1 MIVLFGNISFLS
13 SIQNPRQM
21 EIKVALFEDNK
32 KLRESLEQLINS
44 SATML
49 CTGAFAD
56 ADKLMHKMQQAAPDV
71 VMMDIN
77 MPGVSGIEAV
87 KMIKENFPGV
97 HILMQTVFD
106 DNDKI
111 FASICAGAS
120 GYMLKK
126 TAPQK
131 MLDAIQETHLG
142 GAPMTPSVAVKVL
155 QMFRL
160 QNKAEKNEFI
170 DLSEREKEILGLLI
184 KGKSYKN
191 IASVCFISIDTV
203 STHIRHIYEKL
214 HVHSKSEAVAKA
226 IFQKLI

>member
-1 MIVLFGNISFLS
+1 MHIYVLV
-13 SIQNPRQM
+13 M

-32 KLRESLEQLINS
+32 KLRESLVQLINS
-44 SATML
+44 TDDMI

-56 ADKLMHKMQQAAPDV
+56 ANRLIPNMRQTNPDV

-77 MPGVSGIEAV
+77 MPGISGIEGV
-87 KMIKENFPGV
+87 KMIKVNFPGV

-111 FASICAGAS
+111 FAAICAGAS

-126 TAPQK
+126 TPPQK
-131 MLDAIQETHLG
+131 MIEAIRETYHG

-155 QMFRL
+155 EMFRL
-160 QNKAEKNEFI
+160 QTRTDKNEFI
-170 DLSEREKEILGLLI
+170 DLSEREREILGLLV
-184 KGKSYKN
+184 KGKSYKA
-191 IASVCFISIDTV
+191 IASDCFISIDTV
-203 STHIRHIYEKL
+203 STHVRHIYEKL

-226 IFQKLI
+226 IFQKLV

>member
-1 MIVLFGNISFLS
+1 
-13 SIQNPRQM
+13 M

-32 KLRESLEQLINS
+32 KLRESLEQWINRS
-44 SATML
+44 GTMI

-56 ADKLMHKMQQAAPDV
+56 ATKLVHNLQQANPDV
-71 VMMDIN
+71 VVMDIN
-77 MPGVSGIEAV
+77 MPGLSGIEAV
-87 KMIKENFPGV
+87 KMIKEKFPSL

-111 FASICAGAS
+111 FAAICAGAS

-131 MLDAIQETHLG
+131 MLEAIQETYAG

-160 QNKAEKNEFI
+160 QHPEKKIEFI
-170 DLSEREKEILGLLI
+170 DLSAREKEILALLV

-191 IASVCFISIDTV
+191 IASECFISIDTV
-203 STHIRHIYEKL
+203 NTHIRHIYEKL

-226 IFQKLI
+226 IFQKLT

>member
-1 MIVLFGNISFLS
+1 
-13 SIQNPRQM
+13 M

-32 KLRESLEQLINS
+32 KLRESLEQLID
-44 SATML
+44 SAEGMV
-49 CTGAFAD
+49 CAGAFAD
-56 ADKLMHKMQQAAPDV
+56 ANQLIRNMQLANPDV

-77 MPGVSGIEAV
+77 MPGLSGIEAV
-87 KMIKENFPGV
+87 KTIKEKFPDV

-106 DNDKI
+106 ENDKI
-111 FASICAGAS
+111 FAAICAGAS

-126 TAPQK
+126 TPPRK
-131 MLDAIQETHLG
+131 MLEAIRETYLG
-142 GAPMTPSVAVKVL
+142 GAPMTPSVATKVL

-160 QNKAEKNEFI
+160 QTGVEKNEFI
-170 DLSEREKEILGLLI
+170 DLSEREKEILGLLVQ
-184 KGKSYKN
+184 GRSYKA
-191 IASVCFISIDTV
+191 IASACFISIDTV

>member
-1 MIVLFGNISFLS
+1 
-13 SIQNPRQM
+13 M
-21 EIKVALFEDNK
+21 EIRVALFEDNK
-32 KLRESLEQLINS
+32 KLRESLEQLINN
-44 SATML
+44 AEDMI

-56 ADKLMHKMQQAAPDV
+56 ANKLIQNMQLTNPDV

-77 MPGVSGIEAV
+77 MPGISGIEGV
-87 KMIKENFPGV
+87 RIIKEKFPKV

-111 FASICAGAS
+111 FAAICAGAS
-120 GYMLKK
+120 GYLLKK

-131 MLDAIQETHLG
+131 MLEAIRETYQG

-160 QNKAEKNEFI
+160 QTKVEKNEFI
-170 DLSEREKEILGLLI
+170 DLSEREKEILDLLV
-184 KGKSYKN
+184 KGKSYKA
-191 IASVCFISIDTV
+191 IASACFISIDTV
-203 STHIRHIYEKL
+203 STHVRHIYEKL

-226 IFQKLI
+226 IFQKLV